1 MSVINRLDNVKK
13 LISDSKS
20 CFKQFS
26 YELKAEN
33 SYIKTSPTQKH
44 YLTEDGN
51 SLASV
56 NELMSARTSLS
67 STILPW
73 RNLPPTAPMCAI
85 SA

>member
-13 LISDSKS
+13 LINDSKS

-26 YELKAEN
+26 NELKAKN

-44 YLTEDGN
+44 YLIEDGN

-56 NELMSARTSLS
+56 NELMSEIENIIQRT
-67 STILPW
+67 
-73 RNLPPTAPMCAI
+73 NCF
-85 SA
+85 